1 MVAYMEPDNLSSVPI
16 AAALQ
21 RTRFLV
27 GARHAVQFPADAG
40 WEVAFAGRSNAGKS
54 SALNA
59 VAGMRS
65 LARTSRTPGRTR
77 EVNFFVVDE
86 ARRVVDLPGY
96 GFARASDA
104 ERRRWARTVERYLQ
118 ERRSLKGLVLVMDV
132 RHPLTAFDE
141 RFLVWCHELR
151 LAVHILLTKAD
162 KLSNNRARASLL
174 KTRRHDVVTRG
185 QVTVQLFSA
194 RQRQGLPALQKHL
207 AGWLGLPV

>member
-1 MVAYMEPDNLSSVPI
+1 MEPDNLSSVPI
-16 AAALQ
+16 AASLQ
-21 RTRFLV
+21 RTRFLI

-77 EVNFFVVDE
+77 EVNFFAVDE

-96 GFARASDA
+96 GFARVSDA

-141 RFLVWCHELR
+141 RFLQWCHDLR

-174 KTRRHDVVTRG
+174 KTRRQAAVTRG

-194 RQRQGLPALQKHL
+194 RKRQGVPTLQRQL
-207 AGWLGLPV
+207 ADWLELAV